1 MPSSN
6 NIDKEQ
12 EEHLLLFEAAD
23 NWDEFESRVAA
34 SLADE
39 KQASPAP
46 TRARPSPTLTLP
58 VVGMTCMSCVNAI
71 TSVLKGAPGVLN
83 AEVSLKLHQATVQYD
98 PTQIQPSQIKEAIED
113 CGFEVPFDA
122 EDDEDEDED
131 EEDSSNNDHK
141 ASAAKPLLLGTTP
154 KSVGRGKGK
163 NSSELLSA
171 SSAHAPLQ
179 HVASPHSPIPSSR
192 ASSTTAR
199 SLPPTSAQAKLHTAL
214 NNNNNNKR
222 RINKNTH
229 PLQPSSSSS
238 PSSTHTAISIPTT
251 TKTAQLAIQGMTCA
265 SCVASIEKS
274 LKDTPGLISIKVALL
289 AEKATIEYVEGQ
301 ITPQEVADKIEDIGF
316 EAQPLRDTTTTTY
329 GDDSDGV
336 SEEQVDL
343 NVFGMTC
350 ASCVNSIETEMRK
363 MPGIVAISVSLTLQS
378 AKVTFDRNVVGLRD
392 IVERIGDLGFDALL
406 IDNKS
411 QSAQLESLGR
421 TKEILQWRKD
431 LIRTAFFAVPAFIIA
446 MICPMMAW
454 GKAFYEIP
462 ILLGLRL
469 GDLATFFLTIPVQ
482 FGVGL
487 RFMKS
492 AVKALR
498 HGVATMDVLVSVGT
512 MSAFTFS
519 TFSLLY
525 TMFDPAHSPP
535 SVFFDMSATLILFVT
550 LGRYLENLAKGE
562 TSVALSKLM
571 SLTPPTCVIYVL
583 DPKTGAKV
591 SERQIP
597 SELVQKGD
605 LIKVVPGDKI
615 PTDGVV
621 RFGQST
627 IDESMVTGEAEP
639 ISKIVGST
647 VIGGTVNGLG
657 TFDMEA
663 TKVGSETTLSQIV
676 RLVEDAQT
684 SKAPIQAYADL
695 VAGVFVPVVI
705 LMAMLTFVVWMIV
718 SHTVVA
724 DHLPKIFMHE
734 PSKFVTCLKLCISVI
749 VVACPCALGLATP
762 TAVMVGTGVG
772 AQNGILIKSGQA
784 LEAAHKV
791 TKVVFDKTGTLTQG
805 NLEVASWNIY
815 RGSNLSNSAPS
826 SPIVSRDPAFSS
838 SSASSS
844 DMVASTLM
852 DKMSDK
858 EFFMI
863 VGAAESVSEHPLGRA
878 IGLYAKKLLNIT
890 TFQATVTD
898 FEATTG
904 QGIECTVSLPPS
916 TAAGQIETSYR
927 VVVGNKSW
935 LKDHDIKLPV
945 SLTTDQMT
953 QEKAGR
959 TTVLVAMEGIFVGF
973 ISLSDKIKPEAAKTV
988 ARLQQLGIQVAM
1000 VTGDQPVVAQVI
1012 ASECGI
1018 HEVHAGVKP
1027 AGKSQIVQQ
1036 LQAQGHMVAMVGDGI
1051 NDSPALA
1058 QSDLGIAL
1066 ATGTDIAMEAAD
1078 MVLMR
1083 GGDLTDVVAAIDLCR
1098 VIFRRIRLNF
1108 VWASIYN
1115 VIGVP
1120 LAMGVF
1126 LPWGYHLHPML
1137 AGLMMASSSVSVVCS
1152 SLLLRLWR
1160 KPMVADVTEED
1171 KMRRMREKQRK
1182 KKEALIRESW
1192 RVRFGG
1198 SSTRGSSQYVRVDS
1212 MSDEEAEM
1220 DEF

>member
-1 MPSSN
+1 MPSTNS
-6 NIDKEQ
+6 IDKEQ
-12 EEHLLLFEAAD
+12 EEHLLLFEAAED
-23 NWDEFESRVAA
+23 NWDEFESRVTA

-39 KQASPAP
+39 KQATPAP
-46 TRARPSPTLTLP
+46 TRAGPSPTLTLP

-71 TSVLKGAPGVLN
+71 TSVLKASPGVLN

-98 PTQIQPSQIKEAIED
+98 PSQIQPSQIKEAIED
-113 CGFEVPFDA
+113 CGFDVPFDA
-122 EDDEDEDED
+122 EDDD
-131 EEDSSNNDHK
+131 EEDDKGN
-141 ASAAKPLLLGTTP
+141 AAKPLLLGASS
-154 KSVGRGKGK
+154 KSVGSKSNLIK
-163 NSSELLSA
+163 NSGLLSA
-171 SSAHAPLQ
+171 SALAPLQ

-192 ASSTTAR
+192 TSSTTTNTASALR
-199 SLPPTSAQAKLHTAL
+199 STSAQAKLNTAL
-214 NNNNNNKR
+214 SNTNNNK
-222 RINKNTH
+222 INNTH

-238 PSSTHTAISIPTT
+238 SAHTAISIPTT
-251 TKTAQLAIQGMTCA
+251 IKTAQLAVQGMTCA

-289 AEKATIEYVEGQ
+289 AERATIEYVEGQ
-301 ITPQEVADKIEDIGF
+301 LTPQEVADKIEDIGF
-316 EAQPLRDTTTTTY
+316 EAQPLKETSAGT
-329 GDDSDGV
+329 
-336 SEEQVDL
+336 SEEHVDL
-343 NVFGMTC
+343 NIFGMTC

-363 MPGIVAISVSLTLQS
+363 MPGIISISVSLTLQA
-378 AKVTFDRNVVGLRD
+378 AKVAYNKNEVGLRD
-392 IVERIGDLGFDALL
+392 IVERIEDLGFDALL
-406 IDNKS
+406 VDNKS

-421 TKEILQWRKD
+421 TKEILQWRRD
-431 LIRTAFFAVPAFIIA
+431 LIRTAMFAVPAFVIA
-446 MICPMMAW
+446 MICPMMGW
-454 GKAFYEIP
+454 GRAFYNVP
-462 ILLGLRL
+462 IALGIRL
-469 GDLATFFLTIPVQ
+469 GDLLTFFLTIPVQ
-482 FGVGL
+482 FGVGM
-487 RFMKS
+487 RFMQS
-492 AVKALR
+492 AIKALR

-525 TMFDPAHSPP
+525 TMFDPAHNPP

-571 SLTPPTCVIYVL
+571 SLTPPTCVIYVV

-591 SERQIP
+591 SERTIA
-597 SELVQKGD
+597 SELIQKGD

-639 ISKIVGST
+639 IVKTVGST

-676 RLVEDAQT
+676 KLVEDAQT

-705 LMAMLTFVVWMIV
+705 LMALLTFVVWMIV

-724 DHLPKIFMHE
+724 DHLPMIFTHE

-815 RGSNLSNSAPS
+815 RGSNLAGSSAPS
-826 SPIVSRDPAFSS
+826 SPVVSRDPAFTAGSS
-838 SSASSS
+838 SVGSP
-844 DMVASTLM
+844 DLVSTLT
-852 DKMSDK
+852 DKMSDE

-878 IGLYAKKLLNIT
+878 IGQYAKKLLNIPT
-890 TFQATVTD
+890 LNATVTD

-904 QGIECTVSLPPS
+904 QGIECTVTLPPASPSSSS
-916 TAAGQIETSYR
+916 TLTLRQDGSASYR

-935 LKDHDIKLPV
+935 LQDHGVKLPA
-945 SLTTDQMT
+945 SLTADQMT

-959 TTVLVAMEGIFVGF
+959 TTVLVAMDGVFVGF

-1000 VTGDQPVVAQVI
+1000 VTGDQPIVAQVI

-1018 HEVHAGVKP
+1018 HEVHAGIKP
-1027 AGKSQIVQQ
+1027 AGKSEIVQQ

-1115 VIGVP
+1115 MIGVP

-1160 KPMVADVTEED
+1160 KPKLADVTEED
-1171 KMRRMREKQRK
+1171 KMRRLREKQRK
-1182 KKEALIRESW
+1182 RKEAMIRESW

-1198 SSTRGSSQYVRVDS
+1198 MSDRSPSQYVRVDS

-1220 DEF
+1220 DEFV

>member
-1 MPSSN
+1 M
-6 NIDKEQ
+6 DKEQ
-12 EEHLLLFEAAD
+12 EEHLLLLEAAED
-23 NWDEFESRVAA
+23 NWDEFESKITA
-34 SLADE
+34 SIAQE
-39 KQASPAP
+39 KQATPAP
-46 TRARPSPTLTLP
+46 TKTRSSPTLTMP

-71 TSVLKGAPGVLN
+71 TSVLKASPGIIN

-98 PTQIQPSQIKEAIED
+98 PSQIQPSQIKEAIED
-113 CGFEVPFDA
+113 CGFDVPFDV
-122 EDDEDEDED
+122 EDDDDTETGSKDGAE
-131 EEDSSNNDHK
+131 K
-141 ASAAKPLLLGTTP
+141 RLLLPTSSKSTDNDNNIKNNGLLTT
-154 KSVGRGKGK
+154 
-163 NSSELLSA
+163 SA
-171 SSAHAPLQ
+171 LAPLQ
-179 HVASPHSPIPSSR
+179 HVASPRSPLPSSR
-192 ASSTTAR
+192 TSSSATLVNSA
-199 SLPPTSAQAKLHTAL
+199 SAQTKLQSAL
-214 NNNNNNKR
+214 GSNVG
-222 RINKNTH
+222 NTH
-229 PLQPSSSSS
+229 PLQSSSSS
-238 PSSTHTAISIPTT
+238 HTTISIPTT
-251 TKTAQLAIQGMTCA
+251 VKTAQLAIQGMTCA

-274 LKDTPGLISIKVALL
+274 LKDTPGLVSIKVALL
-289 AEKATIEYVEGQ
+289 AERATIEYIEGEL
-301 ITPQEVADKIEDIGF
+301 TPQEVADKIEDIGF
-316 EAQPLRDTTTTTY
+316 EAQPLK
-329 GDDSDGV
+329 DSVTGSGAGSAES

-343 NVFGMTC
+343 NIFGMTC

-363 MPGIVAISVSLTLQS
+363 MPGIRSISVSLTLQS
-378 AKVTFDRNVVGLRD
+378 AKVTYNKNEVGIRD
-392 IVERIGDLGFDALL
+392 IVERIEDLGFDALL
-406 IDNKS
+406 TDNKS

-421 TKEILQWRKD
+421 TREILQWRQD
-431 LIRTAFFAVPAFIIA
+431 LIRTAMFAIPAFIIA
-446 MICPMMAW
+446 MICPMMGW
-454 GKAFYEIP
+454 GRAFYNVP
-462 ILLGLRL
+462 IFLGIRL
-469 GDLATFFLTIPVQ
+469 GDLLSFLLTIPVQ
-482 FGVGL
+482 FGVGM

-492 AVKALR
+492 AVKSLR
-498 HGVATMDVLVSVGT
+498 HGVATMDVLVSLGT

-525 TMFDPAHSPP
+525 TMFDPAHNPP

-591 SERQIP
+591 SERKIP
-597 SELVQKGD
+597 SELIQKGD

-615 PTDGVV
+615 PADGII

-627 IDESMVTGEAEP
+627 VDESMVTGEAEP
-639 ISKIVGST
+639 IAKTVGSM

-663 TKVGSETTLSQIV
+663 IKVGSETTLSQIV
-676 RLVEDAQT
+676 KLVEDAQT

-695 VAGVFVPVVI
+695 IAGIFVPVVI
-705 LMAMLTFVVWMIV
+705 AMALLTFVVWMIV

-724 DHLPKIFMHE
+724 EHLPKIFMHE

-784 LEAAHKV
+784 LEEAHKV

-815 RGSNLSNSAPS
+815 RGSNITSNGNSVPS
-826 SPIVSRDPAFSS
+826 SPVTARDPAFSS
-838 SSASSS
+838 SLSASPIGSS
-844 DMVASTLM
+844 AMAASSQNDLASTLM
-852 DKMSDK
+852 DKMSDD
-858 EFFMI
+858 EFFLI

-878 IGLYAKKLLNIT
+878 IGQYAKKLLNIP
-890 TFQATVTD
+890 TFNATVTD

-916 TAAGQIETSYR
+916 PSSTLRQDGLTSYR
-927 VVVGNKSW
+927 VVVGNKQW
-935 LKDHDIKLPV
+935 LQDHGIKLPA
-945 SLTTDQMT
+945 SLAADQLT

-959 TTVLVAMEGIFVGF
+959 TTVLVAMDGTFVGF

-1018 HEVHAGVKP
+1018 HEVHAGIKP
-1027 AGKSQIVQQ
+1027 AGKSEIVQE
-1036 LQAQGHMVAMVGDGI
+1036 LQAQGHVVAMVGDGI

-1078 MVLMR
+1078 MILMR
-1083 GGDLTDVVAAIDLCR
+1083 GDLTDVVAAIDLCR

-1108 VWASIYN
+1108 LWACIYN

-1137 AGLMMASSSVSVVCS
+1137 AGMMMASSSVSVVCS
-1152 SLLLRLWR
+1152 SLLLKLWR
-1160 KPMVADVTEED
+1160 KPRLEDATEED
-1171 KMRRMREKQRK
+1171 KMRRMRERQRRK
-1182 KKEALIRESW
+1182 REALIRESW
-1192 RVRFGG
+1192 RLRFGG
-1198 SSTRGSSQYVRVDS
+1198 TVSSNPSQYVRVESTSD
-1212 MSDEEAEM
+1212 DEEAEM
-1220 DEF
+1220 EEFV